1 MGMADILN
9 DALEEVDQEKS
20 TKVRYSYE
28 PDPSFN
34 SSKKQFKIPKDI
46 IAAIDVNGLP
56 VDDLLNYLRK
66 TIVVQSQ
73 QCPWMQLQ
81 NGQKNKIIRCDFRQN
96 NPMFCVMREEFIRP
110 NPQNGV
116 EISPFYRSELVEIAM
131 NPAAILTNY
140 GISSHAVPPSFRQ
153 AHSFRTQF
161 QQKDKI
167 RSFIVEGA
175 FKMKQIVKKTK
186 WNKVPIKN
194 YEHKK
199 QRMEYIV
206 KKQVFVDDLN
216 ALNDYNNPTLIPI
229 VMFDKESIK
238 FWIEFVWIVKIR
250 QDSHIGISLV
260 YNPKKRR
267 VEIKGIHTDKQL
279 ILNQH
284 QLISPLFSD
293 YFVRDFEFSSKIDHL
308 KIAELGADKNRI
320 FQLKNSNS
328 ALRMDR
334 QRMETRIQDL
344 QNQMQRLE
352 ASLDKSAKN
361 EQNLQSQLSKTQ
373 NELIFL
379 RQQSQNNQR
388 LNQQFYSH
396 QTTAFPQ
403 QVYQNGSYQHPNG
416 YAVNNQY
423 GHQPYN
429 Q

>member
-153 AHSFRTQF
+153 AHLFSNPF

-206 KKQVFVDDLN
+206 KKQVFVDN
-216 ALNDYNNPTLIPI
+216 INELNDYSNPTLIPI

-250 QDSHIGISLV
+250 QDSHIGISMI
-260 YNPKKRR
+260 YNAKKRR

-328 ALRMDR
+328 ALRVER
-334 QRMETRIQDL
+334 QRMETVIQDL
-344 QNQMQRLE
+344 QNQRQTIEVSVAESKKSNQDLQNRLNQAE
-352 ASLDKSAKN
+352 NQVAY
-361 EQNLQSQLSKTQ
+361 
-373 NELIFL
+373 L
-379 RQQSQNNQR
+379 RQQLQNAQR
-388 LNQQFYSH
+388 MQQQVYNQQIPAYS
-396 QTTAFPQ
+396 Q
-403 QVYQNGSYQHPNG
+403 QSYQNGSHYQTNG
-416 YAVNNQY
+416 YSVNNQY
-423 GHQPYN
+423 GYHYN
-429 Q
+429 